1 MKRKEFWNEV
11 HQDPGPASLPF
22 FGECLGAGTEK
33 AVFEVPLT
41 NFASSYVDIAKKL
54 FTGNQEMT
62 LSGSMYVDMYPKPA
76 TLFNKKCTIKMN
88 IRVPNGLVWLMEK
101 VFDEDFD
108 HRDFTIRPLSLKVH
122 TSNNIY
128 IFNNCRTCLYRTI
141 YPSALLNGSYVLMI
155 VALKINNIKDI
166 KKESLT
172 ANTDLID

>member
-11 HQDPGPASLPF
+11 QQNPNPSNLPF

-33 AVFEVPLT
+33 AVFEVPLP
-41 NFASSYVDIAKKL
+41 NFASGYVNIAKNL
-54 FTGNQEMT
+54 FTGNPEMT
-62 LSGSMYVDMYPKPA
+62 LDGSMYLDTYPKPA
-76 TLFNKKCTIKMN
+76 TLFNKKCTVKMN
-88 IRVPNGLVWLMEK
+88 IRVPNGLVWLIEK

-108 HRDFTIRPLSLKVH
+108 HRDFTIRPLSLKVQ

-128 IFNNCRTCLYRTI
+128 IFNNCRTYLYRKL
-141 YPSALLNGSYVLMI
+141 YPAFNNNYVLMI
-155 VALKINNIKDI
+155 IALKIDNIKDI